1 MKKNFIFFGENGG
14 KEIGVTICTV
24 ISNSNTKFYMLKDPS
39 EKKGCLLF
47 FIKETMIPTH
57 DRVLWVTVKVYGVM
71 SRARWLTAQISAEL
85 RVVTDPQQL

>member
-1 MKKNFIFFGENGG
+1 
-14 KEIGVTICTV
+14 
-24 ISNSNTKFYMLKDPS
+24 MLKDPS

-47 FIKETMIPTH
+47 FIEETMLLSH
-57 DRVLWVTVKVYGVM
+57 DRVLSVLVKVYGVM